1 MTKTGPFAE
10 TINNKN
16 PGPGNYEPMKKV
28 AKIGF
33 TMRGKIIPP
42 QSEAEKVPG
51 PGQCSIENM
60 QMRKMAF
67 SRRADRCSTRSTTI
81 IRQNASILGETGSKE
96 KKMRSQDQEI
106 TALQGPNS
114 QKPAST
120 QFRTFKIPK

>member
-28 AKIGF
+28 AKIGY

-51 PGQCSIENM
+51 PGQCTFDVTSDDESGFFKENA
-60 QMRKMAF
+60 QVFNSKYHNHKAACFNSGGDRFRRK
-67 SRRADRCSTRSTTI
+67 D
-81 IRQNASILGETGSKE
+81 N
-96 KKMRSQDQEI
+96 
-106 TALQGPNS
+106 
-114 QKPAST
+114 
-120 QFRTFKIPK
+120 